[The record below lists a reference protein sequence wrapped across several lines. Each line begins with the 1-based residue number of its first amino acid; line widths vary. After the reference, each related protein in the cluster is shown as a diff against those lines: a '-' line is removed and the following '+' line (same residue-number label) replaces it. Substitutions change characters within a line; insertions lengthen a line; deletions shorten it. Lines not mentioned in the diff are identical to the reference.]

1 MTIKKPK
8 QIDLQEGQIEALQER
23 VKSGRLSRADRV
35 LIASILDVYVW
46 LQFTLQEAKISLSR
60 LKKFFGFDPK
70 TEKSVNLPQKEAEI
84 PQDTSDHGVL
94 IEEAKKA
101 AFGSEEQTKKDK
113 KKVPGHGRLGHKA
126 YTGAEEIKCS
136 HGTFKAGD
144 PCPEGCG
151 GKLYAL
157 LPTAFIALKGNAL
170 ASATRYVCE
179 RLRCALC
186 NKVFTASPGP
196 GIRKYSFSLIAALVI
211 SRYYMGTPSYRL
223 AKSQEML
230 GVPLPATTQWRLSE
244 EYGKDLVPLYD
255 ALTTYAAQGYLTHYD
270 DSDMKILSLMK
281 ENKQNPDLERT
292 GMFVTSIL
300 STVGNHK
307 ISLFITGRQHAGEN
321 MRDFL
326 LRRMSDL
333 PPLICMSDA
342 LSRNFKLD
350 EFINEV
356 IQALC
361 LQHGRRKFYEIYKFF
376 PEDCHLVLDTF
387 SLVYHYDSIAKEQ
400 AMTPS
405 ERLVYHQT
413 RSAPLMN
420 SLKTWMHDKLNEKKV
435 EPNSSLG
442 QAIRYM
448 LKNWYGMTQFL
459 HVEGCPL
466 DNSFCEQ
473 SLKVI
478 IVCRKNSLFFKTEN
492 GAFIGSLFTSLIYT
506 CKLAGENPFHY
517 LVSLQENMPAVLKDP
532 TQWFPSNYK
541 QQLGGLTQEGEME
554 EVKKAA

>member
-70 TEKSVNLPQKEAEI
+70 TEKSSNLPQKEAEI

-244 EYGKDLVPLYD
+244 EYGKQLVPLYD
-255 ALTTYAAQGYLTHYD
+255 ALTTYAAQGELTHYD
-270 DSDMKILSLMK
+270 DSDMKILSLIK
-281 ENKQNPDLERT
+281 ENK
-292 GMFVTSIL
+292 
-300 STVGNHK
+300 
-307 ISLFITGRQHAGEN
+307 
-321 MRDFL
+321 
-326 LRRMSDL
+326 
-333 PPLICMSDA
+333 
-342 LSRNFKLD
+342 
-350 EFINEV
+350 
-356 IQALC
+356 
-361 LQHGRRKFYEIYKFF
+361 
-376 PEDCHLVLDTF
+376 
-387 SLVYHYDSIAKEQ
+387 
-400 AMTPS
+400 
-405 ERLVYHQT
+405 
-413 RSAPLMN
+413 
-420 SLKTWMHDKLNEKKV
+420 
-435 EPNSSLG
+435 
-442 QAIRYM
+442 
-448 LKNWYGMTQFL
+448 
-459 HVEGCPL
+459 
-466 DNSFCEQ
+466 
-473 SLKVI
+473 
-478 IVCRKNSLFFKTEN
+478 
-492 GAFIGSLFTSLIYT
+492 
-506 CKLAGENPFHY
+506 
-517 LVSLQENMPAVLKDP
+517 
-532 TQWFPSNYK
+532 
-541 QQLGGLTQEGEME
+541 
-554 EVKKAA
+554 